1 MSQLDRYTIDSVALL
16 GYLADKLPSRSD
28 RIFRM
33 AEDEKALLIVPSIT
47 LGESIFTLLK
57 GREVFGVKVPSE
69 KILLFLEILST
80 SRSLRLYDLSV
91 EGWRG
96 IMSIDLP
103 ELHDRMIVASYKAS
117 GSKAIVTND
126 DEISKLEGIRAVW

>member
-1 MSQLDRYTIDSVALL
+1 
-16 GYLADKLPSRSD
+16 
-28 RIFRM
+28 M